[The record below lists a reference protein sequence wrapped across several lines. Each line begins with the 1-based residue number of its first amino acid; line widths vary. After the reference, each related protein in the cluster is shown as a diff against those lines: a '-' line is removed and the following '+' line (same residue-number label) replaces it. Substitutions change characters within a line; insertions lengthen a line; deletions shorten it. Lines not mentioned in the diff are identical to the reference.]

1 MLLQRSQKIYMP
13 PPKKNEHMPPPSDTV
28 LQSRSV
34 AMKYA
39 VKYTVLAAAVLL
51 SACALT
57 PEQQAEREA
66 ARIRARQ
73 NLQVGLAAQC
83 DPETA
88 RLMRRQFDG
97 DTGSGEKE
105 RQAFRLAY
113 LDRVNDKMFQACYK
127 MAWQSYAAQV
137 ELEDMRR
144 YRYYD
149 DWWYGPRPWGPWW
162 W

>member
-1 MLLQRSQKIYMP
+1 
-13 PPKKNEHMPPPSDTV
+13 
-28 LQSRSV
+28 
-34 AMKYA
+34 MKYA
-39 VKYTVLAAAVLL
+39 VKYAVLAAVVLL

-127 MAWQSYAAQV
+127 MAWQNHISQQNLQEA
-137 ELEDMRR
+137 
-144 YRYYD
+144 RYYYNYYD
-149 DWWYGPRPWGPWW
+149 PWGYTIYSPQFWW
-162 W
+162 

>member
-1 MLLQRSQKIYMP
+1 MKAGRLKTENSYAADH
-13 PPKKNEHMPPPSDTV
+13 KKQTHAAAVRYRFAIKECCDTV
-28 LQSRSV
+28 
-34 AMKYA
+34 KYA
-39 VKYTVLAAAVLL
+39 VLAAAVLL